1 MHELSL
7 AKGVVDILCEE
18 ATRHEVSRV
27 QQVLLRIG
35 ALRAVVP
42 DLLRTGMEYASE
54 GTMAEGVEVQIEEV
68 PGRAR
73 CPDCGRE
80 YEITELLFLCP
91 GCERVGGEILAG
103 QELQIV
109 EFEGE

>member
-18 ATRHEVSRV
+18 AARHEVNRIEQV
-27 QQVLLRIG
+27 QLRIG
-35 ALRAVVP
+35 VLRAVVP

-54 GTMAEGVEVQIEEV
+54 GTVAQGARLEIEEV
-68 PGRAR
+68 MGRAR
-73 CPDCGRE
+73 CPDCGHE
-80 YEITELLFLCP
+80 YDITELLFLCP
-91 GCERVGGEILAG
+91 SCERLGGEILAG

>member
-18 ATRHEVSRV
+18 AARHEVTSIET
-27 QQVLLRIG
+27 VLLRIG
-35 ALRAVVP
+35 VLRAVVP

-54 GTMAEGVEVQIEEV
+54 GTAAAGARLEIEQV
-68 PGRAR
+68 PGKAR
-73 CPDCGRE
+73 CPDCAHE
-80 YEITELLFLCP
+80 YDIEELLFVCP
-91 GCERVGGEILAG
+91 QCGRLGGEILAG

-109 EFEGE
+109 EFEGD